1 MKYIFRFFSALIFII
16 VLIPV
21 LKVQA
26 QNPGCNITSF
36 TLSPNNTTVNL
47 GDVIALEGKSTC
59 GTVRFEIDQEPKSEI
74 GTTGQ
79 SMNMNTAEFGVGTHD
94 VCFVAEGEGGWAN
107 ADRRCVKITV
117 KDNQPQ
123 CQITSFSY
131 SPRKDVYT
139 LGDEI
144 NFDGKSTCGTTRYTV
159 EGKIVSELGS
169 TDLSYQ
175 FKTGEWGKETYTVCF
190 VAHGDGGWEKAVSKC
205 GTIFV
210 GTDPGLPPVYPD
222 DKEPEPE
229 PEGGDNCTVKSL
241 SVVPQAA
248 NPGDTI
254 TMRGTG
260 DCDGGPKAVK
270 FTVDGQPKGELG
282 APSLETTWNTSGYS
296 NGTHK
301 VCFLVVKTDWSK
313 AASQCVNVNLG
324 KVAQQPA
331 ASCKGD
337 HMTLVKDLT
346 IPDGTKVL
354 PGQVFVKS
362 WRIKNDGNCVWNKY
376 YFFTSLGGEKMEGK
390 VNNIPGTVSP
400 GETIDISLELH
411 APTEP
416 GTYKSYWGIIDP
428 KENQLKNRV
437 FVLIEVVNS
446 IQTGEKPGEDTPR
459 EKRSL
464 DILGYCQSRGFE
476 SAFANDKDNARS
488 WVCQRKGEQ
497 TFVDFDEAC
506 KFSNGDEFGK
516 AVIQNEQNPNSWY
529 CEKIIIPAT
538 PTSTQQ
544 NPDSKPTSVLTNN
557 GDIDLNNLGDV
568 CSGEESRIIPV
579 LQNIKQFEEWKSIE
593 EKAKSREISFKFCG
607 SILIPSIQNYENPTI
622 IPVVPANKVGVAQA
636 GFKTENKIIEFYFNN
651 WMDNF
656 SIKNSSKDSSRWFTY
671 LAHEMQHVF
680 EDFDSGSIREA
691 NEQTCSIESLK
702 KAINEWFY
710 DELKSYAESEGLANQ
725 REYDLNN
732 LEDRNYLARKI
743 IPKGPRWFTDV
754 FSSYAKDWENHI
766 TNVCNEFLNGKKPYI
781 QYNDKDGVLV
791 IDFN

>member
-1 MKYIFRFFSALIFII
+1 MKRGIALAGFFLLCGLFIPTFA
-16 VLIPV
+16 VKAV
-21 LKVQA
+21 DR
-26 QNPGCNITSF
+26 GCNITSF

-47 GDVIALEGKSTC
+47 GDVIALDGKSTC

-74 GTTGQ
+74 GSTDL
-79 SMNMNTAEFGVGTHD
+79 SMNMNTAEFGAGTHD
-94 VCFVAEGEGGWAN
+94 VCFVARGEGGWPN

-117 KDNQPQ
+117 KENQPQ

-190 VAHGDGGWEKAVSKC
+190 VAHGEGGWEKAVSKC

-229 PEGGDNCTVKSL
+229 GGDNCVVKSL
-241 SVVPQAA
+241 SVTPQSA

-254 TMRGTG
+254 QLKGTG
-260 DCDGGPKAVK
+260 ECDGGPRAVK
-270 FTVDGQPKGELG
+270 FTVDGQAKGELG
-282 APSLETTWNTSGYS
+282 APTLETTWNTSGYS

-301 VCFLVVKTDWSK
+301 VCFLVVKSDWSK
-313 AASQCVNVNLG
+313 AASRCVNVTLG
-324 KVAQQPA
+324 KAAQAPVPVGN
-331 ASCKGD
+331 CKGD
-337 HMTLVKDLT
+337 HMTLEKDLT

-362 WRIKNDGNCVWNKY
+362 WRIKNDGNCVWNKNY
-376 YFFTSLGGEKMEGK
+376 YFTSLGGEKMEGK

-446 IQTGEKPGEDTPR
+446 IQPGEKPGEDVPG

-464 DILGYCQSRGFE
+464 DILGYCQSRGYTG
-476 SAFANDKDNARS
+476 AYANDKDNARS
-488 WVCQRKGEQ
+488 WVCEKPGDL
-497 TFVDFDEAC
+497 TFVNFDDAC
-506 KFSNGDEFGK
+506 KFTNGDEFGK
-516 AVIQNEQNPNSWY
+516 AVVQNEQNPNSWY
-529 CEKIIIPAT
+529 CEKDDKETIPLPNEPVIASLEINQLDIIDNGQSYNCGKQCVKLIREEFPASKENSKNNWWGWGVLNKET
-538 PTSTQQ
+538 PSEWFSELKEYRGKDYPGDGTGTFFYVRGESE
-544 NPDSKPTSVLTNN
+544 KPMP
-557 GDIDLNNLGDV
+557 GDIIVWNAGCEDAVDAGHTGIV
-568 CSGEESRIIPV
+568 AS
-579 LQNIKQFEEWKSIE
+579 FEPN
-593 EKAKSREISFKFCG
+593 R
-607 SILIPSIQNYENPTI
+607 
-622 IPVVPANKVGVAQA
+622 
-636 GFKTENKIIEFYFNN
+636 
-651 WMDNF
+651 
-656 SIKNSSKDSSRWFTY
+656 
-671 LAHEMQHVF
+671 
-680 EDFDSGSIREA
+680 
-691 NEQTCSIESLK
+691 
-702 KAINEWFY
+702 
-710 DELKSYAESEGLANQ
+710 
-725 REYDLNN
+725 
-732 LEDRNYLARKI
+732 
-743 IPKGPRWFTDV
+743 PK
-754 FSSYAKDWENHI
+754 
-766 TNVCNEFLNGKKPYI
+766 
-781 QYNDKDGVLV
+781 DKDGVQRPLRV
-791 IDFN
+791 NDYNWGEDHLCWKNNPRKYNPSCTLFLMPYSPSITDAKESKNDNNQDQDKVPQITQPALEPEIKSNPIQGWLCEKFGWFCKK